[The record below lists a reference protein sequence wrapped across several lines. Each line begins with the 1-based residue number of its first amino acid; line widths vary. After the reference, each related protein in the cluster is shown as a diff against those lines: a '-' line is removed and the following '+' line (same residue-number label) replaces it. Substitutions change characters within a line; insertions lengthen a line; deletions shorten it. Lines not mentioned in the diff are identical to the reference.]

1 MQPKAVGAVR
11 KRMQPPSLRDAMPR
25 ELKALSARARAEHML
40 IGHEG
45 LVFVLVVLAVT
56 TNYTVVERL
65 AYIRNKLKAAPAPA
79 PGQ

>member
-1 MQPKAVGAVR
+1 MEV
-11 KRMQPPSLRDAMPR
+11 
-25 ELKALSARARAEHML
+25 RARAEGLGEDCKVGFMQRPERLVALAVGGL

-65 AYIRNKLKAAPAPA
+65 AYIRNKLKAAPAQASGP
-79 PGQ
+79 